1 MSKCSECAHLILDSN
16 VVEKEALLSQIMCVF
31 CWMPLKTSPPSQGSQ
46 AVQTMPLV
54 SDCGH
59 IFHGLCLERRER
71 LYRQTPIRCPMDGL
85 IITKTR
91 SLHVKKKE
99 VGMEVDSQK
108 DSDSIKKEELL
119 NLLGKAT
126 DIAKKF

>member
-1 MSKCSECAHLILDSN
+1 MSGCSDCAHLILDSE
-16 VVEKEALLSQIMCVF
+16 VVEKEALLSQILCVF
-31 CWMPLKTSPPSQGSQ
+31 CWMPLRTSPFSQ
-46 AVQTMPLV
+46 AAQAMPLV

-71 LYRQTPIRCPMDGL
+71 LYPHTPIRCPMDGV
-85 IITKTR
+85 IVTRTR
-91 SLHVKKKE
+91 SLHVKMKGPFCDK
-99 VGMEVDSQK
+99 MKEVDSQK
-108 DSDSIKKEELL
+108 NSNKKEELL

>member
-1 MSKCSECAHLILDSN
+1 
-16 VVEKEALLSQIMCVF
+16 
-31 CWMPLKTSPPSQGSQ
+31 
-46 AVQTMPLV
+46 
-54 SDCGH
+54 
-59 IFHGLCLERRER
+59 
-71 LYRQTPIRCPMDGL
+71 MDGL

-99 VGMEVDSQK
+99 VDM

>member
-1 MSKCSECAHLILDSN
+1 MSKCSECAYLILDSN
-16 VVEKEALLSQIMCVF
+16 VVEKEALFSQIMCVF
-31 CWMPLKTSPPSQGSQ
+31 CWMPLKTSAISQGSK
-46 AVQTMPLV
+46 AVQTLPLV

-71 LYRQTPIRCPMDGL
+71 LYPHTPIRCPMDGL

-99 VGMEVDSQK
+99 VYSQK
-108 DSDSIKKEELL
+108 DSDFIKKEEFL
-119 NLLGKAT
+119 NLLGKAS

>member
-1 MSKCSECAHLILDSN
+1 MSGCSDCAHLILDSD
-16 VVEKEALLSQIMCVF
+16 VVEKEALFSQILCVF
-31 CWMPLKTSPPSQGSQ
+31 CWAPLRTSSPFSKTAQ
-46 AVQTMPLV
+46 AMPLV

-71 LYRQTPIRCPMDGL
+71 LYPHTPIRCPMDGF

-99 VGMEVDSQK
+99 VDTSNVVHSQK
-108 DSDSIKKEELL
+108 DPMKKEELL

-126 DIAKKF
+126 DIAKKL

>member
-1 MSKCSECAHLILDSN
+1 MSGCSDCAHLILDSE
-16 VVEKEALLSQIMCVF
+16 VVEKEALLSQILCVF
-31 CWMPLKTSPPSQGSQ
+31 CWTPLRTSPFSQ
-46 AVQTMPLV
+46 AAQAMPLV

-71 LYRQTPIRCPMDGL
+71 LYPHTPIRCPMDGL

-99 VGMEVDSQK
+99 VYSQT

>member
-1 MSKCSECAHLILDSN
+1 
-16 VVEKEALLSQIMCVF
+16 
-31 CWMPLKTSPPSQGSQ
+31 
-46 AVQTMPLV
+46 
-54 SDCGH
+54 
-59 IFHGLCLERRER
+59 
-71 LYRQTPIRCPMDGL
+71 MDGL

-99 VGMEVDSQK
+99 FDMEVDSQK